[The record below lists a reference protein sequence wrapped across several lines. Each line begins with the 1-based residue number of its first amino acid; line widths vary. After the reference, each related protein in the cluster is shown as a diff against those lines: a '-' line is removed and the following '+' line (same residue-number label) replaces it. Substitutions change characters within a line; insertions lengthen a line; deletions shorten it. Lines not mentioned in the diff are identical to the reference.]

1 MEGNWNHPNNS
12 EHNRHHVTVPG
23 VFTES
28 TQYPGIYQDVGYQ
41 MGHSNQHQ
49 AHPRQQNHPQQN
61 PHQYSQQQQQQ
72 MYNEYMYQQQILR
85 QQQQHLQ
92 RHQQHQQ
99 NYQVQMNKPTFRFNA
114 DARAFVPQR
123 APPPQQQHY
132 NYYQPQPQPQ
142 PQQHQYQDAY
152 QQHSYANPP
161 QQPQQQQM
169 YYDNNVIDAFAQ
181 FGQHQEQYH
190 PSVALHD
197 QILDCKA
204 AHLLNEIQVGLEQ
217 LLHDGEDDSSTWA
230 TAIKQRFE
238 MDQMDDESK
247 KVAVKLILEM
257 AYSMEPN
264 MIRRSDPQYTL
275 GCLIQTLVKEIPNF
289 TRNILFPVLQEYHN
303 SRTTLENDSQVL
315 LAVFYSELFIKVTL
329 ENGSRI
335 EQIGSALCEQLSDI
349 TRLNA
354 TDSYMKSVMRIFKLT
369 GAELDNV
376 PSLRSQVDD
385 ILTRMGGIAKGAPSL
400 SESIKVQI
408 QTLIDCRQRGWD
420 RAPVSRVA
428 PTTSGN
434 NYQSEDDDSFINE
447 LTEDERQFLE
457 SQIDLLESKDGG
469 EDELD
474 DQEVMKE
481 FGKFVKEEIERAEDQ
496 KTSELL
502 NNLNVEE
509 KKSEESNEDKST

>member
-1 MEGNWNHPNNS
+1 
-12 EHNRHHVTVPG
+12 
-23 VFTES
+23 
-28 TQYPGIYQDVGYQ
+28 
-41 MGHSNQHQ
+41 
-49 AHPRQQNHPQQN
+49 
-61 PHQYSQQQQQQ
+61 
-72 MYNEYMYQQQILR
+72 
-85 QQQQHLQ
+85 
-92 RHQQHQQ
+92 
-99 NYQVQMNKPTFRFNA
+99 
-114 DARAFVPQR
+114 
-123 APPPQQQHY
+123 
-132 NYYQPQPQPQ
+132 
-142 PQQHQYQDAY
+142 
-152 QQHSYANPP
+152 
-161 QQPQQQQM
+161 M

-400 SESIKVQI
+400 S
-408 QTLIDCRQRGWD
+408 D
-420 RAPVSRVA
+420 
-428 PTTSGN
+428 
-434 NYQSEDDDSFINE
+434 
-447 LTEDERQFLE
+447 
-457 SQIDLLESKDGG
+457 QIDLLESKDGG